1 VLAQSVFFMSL
12 NNLLLRTV
20 HENVHDFKMIQ
31 PYSNPKIYT
40 GGVDILGWS
49 KLSKAQKSDALSK
62 EWYVYYSYRDPKSDR
77 LKRQPNIKAG
87 ANRYKTKSE
96 RLSFLRVM
104 QQSLSDLLRAGFNP
118 YSDNSL
124 LEKQFFGKDIPEE
137 KPAISNQNQ
146 TEEQPKL
153 DENKVVET
161 ELEVILVSE
170 AFKKGLQIKKSTLGT
185 STFTR
190 YLSRI
195 NQFEKWLIEKK
206 LADKPITDITKKIV
220 IEYLNSVLETT
231 SARNRNNARGVISS
245 LFNTLE
251 DNEIIPE
258 NFVKKIYVLKA
269 KTKRNKTYTPK
280 QEKDIYEYMGQY
292 DPILLLFVQFVSY
305 NFLRPIEVC
314 RLTIE
319 DIDIEDRKIYLKAKN
334 KLVKIKI
341 IPEML
346 LSKIPDLSKISKKY
360 FLFTPDKIGGEW
372 DADENNKRD
381 RFSKRF
387 KVVKDHFG
395 LGVDY
400 GLYSFRHTFITKL
413 YREIRKDYS
422 VFESKSR
429 LMSITGHTTM
439 VALEQYL
446 RDIDAELPEDYSVLL
461 KRE

>member
-1 VLAQSVFFMSL
+1 MSL
-12 NNLLLRTV
+12 NNLLLRAV
-20 HENVHDFKMIQ
+20 HENVHDYKMIQ

-40 GGVDILGWS
+40 GGVDILAWT
-49 KLSKAQKSDALSK
+49 KLSKKQKSDALSK
-62 EWYVYYSYRDPKSDR
+62 EWYVYYSYRDPKTEN

-104 QQSLSDLLRAGFNP
+104 QQSLLELLRAGFNP

-124 LEKQFFGKDIPEE
+124 LEKKFFGKDIPEG
-137 KPAISNQNQ
+137 KPITNTPNH

-153 DENKVVET
+153 NKIEVAET
-161 ELEVILVSE
+161 ELDVISVSE

-190 YLSRI
+190 YVSRI
-195 NQFEKWLIEKK
+195 NQFEKWLIKK
-206 LADKPITDITKKIV
+206 ELVDKPIAVVTKKIV
-220 IEYLNSVLETT
+220 IEYLNSVLEVT
-231 SARNRNNARGVISS
+231 SPRNRNNARGVISS

-251 DNEIIPE
+251 DNEIIAE
-258 NFVKKIYVLKA
+258 NFVKKINVLKA

-280 QEKDIYEYMGQY
+280 QEKDIYEYMGQH

-314 RLTIE
+314 RLRIE

-346 LSKIPDLSKISKKY
+346 LAKIPDLSKMNKKD

-413 YREIRKDYS
+413 YREIRKKYS

-446 RDIDAELPEDYSVLL
+446 RDIDAELPEDYSELL
-461 KRE
+461 KSQ

>member
-1 VLAQSVFFMSL
+1 MSL
-12 NNLLLRTV
+12 NNLLLRAV
-20 HENVHDFKMIQ
+20 HENVHDYKMIQ

-40 GGVDILGWS
+40 GGVDILAWS
-49 KLSKAQKSDALSK
+49 KLSKKQKSDALSK
-62 EWYVYYSYRDPKSDR
+62 EWYVYYSYRDPKTEN

-104 QQSLSDLLRAGFNP
+104 QQSLLELLRAGFNP

-137 KPAISNQNQ
+137 KRSTSTSKSI
-146 TEEQPKL
+146 EEQPKL
-153 DENKVVET
+153 NKT
-161 ELEVILVSE
+161 EVAEIELDVISVSE
-170 AFKKGLQIKKSTLGT
+170 AFKKGLQIKKSTLGA

-190 YLSRI
+190 YVSRI
-195 NQFEKWLIEKK
+195 NQFEKWLIKK
-206 LADKPITDITKKIV
+206 ELVDKSITIVTKKIV
-220 IEYLNSVLETT
+220 IEYLNSVLAVT
-231 SARNRNNARGVISS
+231 SPRNRNNARGVISS

-251 DNEIIPE
+251 DNEIIAE
-258 NFVKKIYVLKA
+258 NFVKKINVLKA

-280 QEKDIYEYMGQY
+280 QEKDIYEYMGQH

-314 RLTIE
+314 RLRIE
-319 DIDIEDRKIYLKAKN
+319 DIDIEDKKIYLKAKN

-346 LSKIPDLSKISKKY
+346 LVKIPDLSKMNKKD

-413 YREIRKDYS
+413 YREIRKKYS

-461 KRE
+461 KGK